1 MRPAAVLL
9 LFWMAFGIPAY
20 AQQTPAVSLRVGTH
34 PTYGRVVMDWPEAPP
49 YRAEE
54 SGNRLIL
61 RFDTPA
67 RFDLSAALR
76 LPRNVESLSAV
87 DGGIALQA
95 PPGTRFRH
103 YRLGNRI
110 VIDVLDGDEATPAA
124 QTTPTAQNS
133 PGSAPAVAAPTRP
146 NANPPAPAAAPAPAA
161 PSPPAAARPAAPTA
175 ATPTQATPPR
185 PAAPPPPAAPAS
197 RPPTT
202 APPSRDAAPTPNQAA
217 APASAPVNT
226 AADVS
231 RPGVAAAALPAA
243 SLSTSPVPQAAAS
256 SRPAPASAT
265 QIPAAAAP
273 PTAPIT
279 GLPPVPLPPQPMIG
293 DAPPRPLVVVP
304 PQRSTPVVLLG
315 EGRAI
320 SLDLGP
326 DAGAAVFRQGDWV
339 MAVFDRSEVLDLSAL
354 RRSDV
359 FASMEARQ
367 TGDATVL
374 QMRLAQPGTLRPRRE
389 GNAWVLE
396 AFSDAVE
403 ANRALTAITPE
414 LEQGPPVR
422 LVLRVS
428 RPGSSVTVLDP
439 ETGSPLLV
447 GTIRGANQAVA
458 IARRQ
463 PEFQLLPAVL
473 GVAVLPRGDN
483 IQLRALVDR
492 FILQASGLD
501 SLRLG
506 PDAGREPLAEAATLS
521 RIMDLPSAT
530 ITTLQERLRTAS
542 ANIAAAGPLG
552 RAEARRHAAE
562 TLLALGM
569 PQEAQAMAGLAL
581 QEDPRAAEDARLV
594 MVQSAAALLAGR
606 EAEAR
611 RLDSPQ
617 MPPSDETTLW
627 RGFLAAARGD
637 HAVAGPAIA
646 ASLPLLISYPRPLA
660 QRLTPI
666 AMESLAAAGELT
678 AASRLGETDPDNP
691 VLHLARGMMAEA
703 DGRIEDALAA
713 YRQAIEGR
721 DRLRRARAIRRS
733 VELRLAIGQLD
744 AAGAIAELEAA
755 LFAWRGDIEEVN
767 ARIRLAELQREA
779 GNGRAAFEL
788 LQETLR
794 FFPER
799 SVDLRPHLRAAF
811 AAALQNAPPLNAAS
825 FYDAHPEFLPQD
837 ATGIRSVLV
846 LADRLAALDL
856 VDRAST
862 VLRDA
867 LARVTDAEAR
877 LAVSTKLA
885 TLRLAEGD
893 GAGALV
899 ALDAATENG
908 EVPIERVILRGR
920 ALARAGNREAAE
932 QVLDT
937 IGADGAEAMAE
948 IRAEAR
954 DWSAAS
960 SAMMQHINAKVP
972 QAPAPLSPPI
982 RRDLARAAAFAAMA
996 NDTVV
1001 LTQLRENYGARM
1013 QGGPLAEAFTL
1024 LTGDTLRGVQD
1035 LPRLQREIGQ
1045 LRLLPDRMSGLNA
1058 APAPQPAA
1066 ATPQRR

>member
-1 MRPAAVLL
+1 MRPAGVLL
-9 LFWMAFGIPAY
+9 LFWMVLGIPAY
-20 AQQTPAVSLRVGTH
+20 AQQAPAVSLRVGTH
-34 PTYGRVVMDWPEAPP
+34 PTYGRVVMDWPDGVT

-103 YRLGNRI
+103 YRLGNRV

-133 PGSAPAVAAPTRP
+133 TGSAPAVAAPTRP
-146 NANPPAPAAAPAPAA
+146 NANPPAPAAAPSPAA
-161 PSPPAAARPAAPTA
+161 PSPPAAARPAAPA
-175 ATPTQATPPR
+175 AVTPPQATPPR

-217 APASAPVNT
+217 APASAPANP

-231 RPGVAAAALPAA
+231 RTGIA
-243 SLSTSPVPQAAAS
+243 
-256 SRPAPASAT
+256 APASRTPAV
-265 QIPAAAAP
+265 PAAQALVIPPIP
-273 PTAPIT
+273 PTM
-279 GLPPVPLPPQPMIG
+279 PQAEIG
-293 DAPPRPLVVVP
+293 DPAPRPLVVVP
-304 PQRSTPVVLLG
+304 PQRTTPVGLLA

-326 DAGAAVFRQGDWV
+326 DAAAAVFRQGDWV
-339 MAVFDRSEVLDLSAL
+339 MAVFDRPETLDLSAL
-354 RRSDV
+354 RRSDI
-359 FASMEARQ
+359 FSSMEARQ
-367 TGDATVL
+367 TGDATIL

-396 AFSDAVE
+396 AFRDAVE

-422 LVLRVS
+422 LVLRVN

-447 GTIRGANQAVA
+447 GTIRGVNQAVA

-463 PEFQLLPAVL
+463 PEFHLLPAVL

-483 IQLRALVDR
+483 IQLRALADR

-521 RIMDLPSAT
+521 RIMDLPSAS

-542 ANIAAAGPLG
+542 ANTAAAGPLG

-581 QEDPRAAEDARLV
+581 QEDPRAGEDARLV

-678 AASRLGETDPDNP
+678 AAYRLGETDPDNP

-703 DGRIEDALAA
+703 DGRIEDALSA

-744 AAGAIAELEAA
+744 TAGAIAELEAA
-755 LFAWRGDIEEVN
+755 LFAWRGDVDEVN

-788 LQETLR
+788 LQETQR

-811 AAALQNAPPLNAAS
+811 ATALQSAPPLNAAS
-825 FYDAHPEFLPQD
+825 FYDAHPEFLPED

-846 LADRLAALDL
+846 LADRLAGLDL

-867 LARVTDAEAR
+867 MARLTDPEAR

-893 GAGALV
+893 GAGAIA
-899 ALDAATENG
+899 ALDAATEG
-908 EVPIERVILRGR
+908 AEVPNDRVILRGR

-932 QVLDT
+932 QVLKG
-937 IGADGAEAMAE
+937 IGHDGAEALAE

-954 DWSAAS
+954 DWPGATF
-960 SAMMQHINAKVP
+960 AMMQHIEAKIP
-972 QAPAPLSPPI
+972 APPAPLSPPI

-1001 LTQLRENYGARM
+1001 LTQLRENYGTRM
-1013 QGGPLAEAFTL
+1013 QGGVLAEAFTL

-1035 LPRLQREIGQ
+1035 LPRLQREISQ

-1058 APAPQPAA
+1058 TPAPAPSS
-1066 ATPQRR
+1066 TPPPRR

>member
-1 MRPAAVLL
+1 MRLAGVLL
-9 LFWMAFGIPAY
+9 FFWMAFGIPAY
-20 AQQTPAVSLRVGTH
+20 AQQAPAVSLRVGNH
-34 PTYGRVVMDWPEAPP
+34 PTYGRVVMDWPEATT

-61 RFDTPA
+61 RFDSPA

-76 LPRNVESLSAV
+76 LPKNVESLSAV
-87 DGGIALQA
+87 EGGIALQA

-103 YRLGNRI
+103 YRLGNRV
-110 VIDVLDGDEATPAA
+110 VIDVLDGDDATPAA
-124 QTTPTAQNS
+124 QNS
-133 PGSAPAVAAPTRP
+133 AGAAPAVAAPARP
-146 NANPPAPAAAPAPAA
+146 NAAPPAPPAAAPAASPT
-161 PSPPAAARPAAPTA
+161 PPAAARPAAPA
-175 ATPTQATPPR
+175 AAAPAQVVPPR
-185 PAAPPPPAAPAS
+185 PAPPPPASPAS

-202 APPSRDAAPTPNQAA
+202 APPGRDATPTANQA
-217 APASAPVNT
+217 APASAPASS
-226 AADVS
+226 AADAS
-231 RPGVAAAALPAA
+231 RPGMAAPA
-243 SLSTSPVPQAAAS
+243 TPQPPQAAVA
-256 SRPAPASAT
+256 SRPSAT
-265 QIPAAAAP
+265 PVAP
-273 PTAPIT
+273 PSATTPSAAGAMLVPPI
-279 GLPPVPLPPQPMIG
+279 PPTTPQLELNDP
-293 DAPPRPLVVVP
+293 ATRPLVVVP
-304 PQRSTPVVLLG
+304 PQRSTPVGLLA

-326 DAGAAVFRQGDWV
+326 DAGAAVFRHGDWV
-339 MAVFDRSEVLDLSAL
+339 MAVFDRSEVLDLSGL
-354 RRSDV
+354 RRSEI
-359 FASMEARQ
+359 FSSMEARQ
-367 TGDATVL
+367 TGDATIL

-389 GNAWVLE
+389 GSAWVLE
-396 AFSDAVE
+396 TFRDAVE

-422 LVLRVS
+422 LVLRAN
-428 RPGSSVTVLDP
+428 RPGASVTVLDP
-439 ETGSPLLV
+439 DTGSPLLV

-483 IQLRALVDR
+483 IQLRALADR
-492 FILQASGLD
+492 FILQASGMD

-530 ITTLQERLRTAS
+530 ITTLQERLRTAA
-542 ANIAAAGPLG
+542 ANIAAAGPLA

-569 PQEAQAMAGLAL
+569 PQEAHAMAGLAL
-581 QEDPRAAEDARLV
+581 QEDPRAGEDARLV

-646 ASLPLLISYPRPLA
+646 ASLPLLLSYPRPLA

-691 VLHLARGMMAEA
+691 VLNLARGMMAEA

-733 VELRLAIGQLD
+733 VELRLAVGRLD
-744 AAGAIAELEAA
+744 TAGAIAELEAA
-755 LFAWRGDIEEVN
+755 LFAWRGDVEEVN
-767 ARIRLAELQREA
+767 ARVRLAELQREA

-788 LQETLR
+788 LQETQR

-811 AAALQNAPPLNAAS
+811 ATALQSAPPINAAS
-825 FYDAHPEFLPQD
+825 FYDAHPEYLPQD

-856 VDRAST
+856 VERAST

-867 LARVTDAEAR
+867 LARVSDAEAR
-877 LAVSTKLA
+877 LALSNKLA
-885 TLRLAEGD
+885 SLRLAEGD
-893 GAGALV
+893 GVGALA
-899 ALDAATENG
+899 ALDAVTENG
-908 EVPIERVILRGR
+908 EVPTERVILRGR

-932 QVLDT
+932 QVLNT

-954 DWSAAS
+954 DWPAAT
-960 SAMMQHINAKVP
+960 SAMMQHISAKVP
-972 QAPAPLSPPI
+972 PAPEPLTPQN

-1001 LTQLRENYGARM
+1001 LTQLRETYVARM
-1013 QGGPLAEAFTL
+1013 QGGALAEAFTL

-1035 LPRLQREIGQ
+1035 LPRLQREISQ

-1066 ATPQRR
+1066 ATPPRR